1 MIIAPFVFLTTI
13 SIVVSVYLYKE
24 VKECERRIRFL
35 IKRNKKLVDDFYQ
48 LDDTIT
54 LSDTIEECLD
64 KRMLNVRWK
73 VQQMKIQLKNDI

>member
-35 IKRNKKLVDDFYQ
+35 IKRNKKLVGDLNQ

-64 KRMLNVRWK
+64 KRMLNVRWT
-73 VQQMKIQLKNDI
+73 VQQMKDSIEK

>member
-35 IKRNKKLVDDFYQ
+35 IKRNKKLVGDFYQ
-48 LDDTIT
+48 LDDIIT

-73 VQQMKIQLKNDI
+73 VQQMKDSIEK

>member
-35 IKRNKKLVDDFYQ
+35 IKRNKKLVGDFCQ
-48 LDDTIT
+48 LDDIIT

-64 KRMLNVRWK
+64 KRMLNVRWE
-73 VQQMKIQLKNDI
+73 VQQMKDSIEK

>member
-1 MIIAPFVFLTTI
+1 MIIAPFAFLTTI

-35 IKRNKKLVDDFYQ
+35 IKRNEKLVGDFYQ

-73 VQQMKIQLKNDI
+73 VQQMKDSIEK

>member
-35 IKRNKKLVDDFYQ
+35 IKRNKKLVDNFYE

-64 KRMLNVRWK
+64 KRMLNVRWE
-73 VQQMKIQLKNDI
+73 VQQMKDSIEK

>member
-35 IKRNKKLVDDFYQ
+35 IKRNKKLVDNFYQ

-73 VQQMKIQLKNDI
+73 VQQMKDSIEK